1 MNRYEE
7 MLSTPTR
14 EIANSA
20 SIYIPPG
27 PRLGDV
33 VSYMNDDTIVIEHG
47 DDTDDKERNYVIILF
62 CI

>member
-7 MLSTPTR
+7 MLTTPTR

-33 VSYMNDDTIVIEHG
+33 VSYINKDIIVTEHDDN
-47 DDTDDKERNYVIILF
+47 TDDKEKNYFIILYF
-62 CI
+62 M